1 MGAPWLV
8 PLWLLAGAP
17 SPEQLDSRRIYVR
30 DGGLPMALPGLPF
43 VWELPPKTEHE
54 IPIDGTTLVDGI
66 PVRLRQLVVL
76 GTPEQIGKH
85 FLESFLRQGLYIAPR
100 QAIDR
105 LLTGVDPQSVVTYSV
120 VLQANQAG
128 RTTVILGE
136 SRPLERKG
144 SAADALPVVPQA
156 KGAIPVQFEGYVLL
170 SYLVSVSEAE
180 ARAFYVRELA
190 ARGYQAREAGVWIR
204 ATDRLELT
212 LSAQGAQTKVVLR
225 QTRAQ

>member
-1 MGAPWLV
+1 MIWLV
-8 PLWLLAGAP
+8 PLWVLAGAP
-17 SPEQLDSRRIYVR
+17 PPTEQLDSSRIYVR

-54 IPIDGTTLVDGI
+54 IPIDGTTRVDGI
-66 PVRLRQLVVL
+66 PVRLRQLIVF

-105 LLTGVDPQSVVTYSV
+105 LLTGVDPQSIVTYSV

-136 SRPLERKG
+136 SRPLDRDR
-144 SAADALPVVPQA
+144 AAGDALPVVPQA
-156 KGAIPVQFEGYVLL
+156 RGAIPVQFEGYVL
-170 SYLVSVSEAE
+170 
-180 ARAFYVRELA
+180 YVKELA
-190 ARGYQAREAGVWIR
+190 ARGYQPREAGVWGR
-204 ATDRLELT
+204 ATDRIELT
-212 LSAQGAQTKVVLR
+212 LTPLGTQTKVVLK
-225 QTRAQ
+225 QTRAR